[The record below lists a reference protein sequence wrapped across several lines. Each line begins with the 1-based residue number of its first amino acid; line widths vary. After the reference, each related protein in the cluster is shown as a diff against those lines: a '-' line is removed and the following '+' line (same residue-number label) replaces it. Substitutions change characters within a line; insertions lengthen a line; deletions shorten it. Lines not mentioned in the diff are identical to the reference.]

1 MRKGKTPIV
10 FIPGLFG
17 SMSNIIIPGTGN
29 WSFGLSAFV
38 YEPFIMMLES
48 MGYERNKDL
57 FICFMTGG
65 SVLFFYTKI
74 FITNDCLC

>member
-1 MRKGKTPIV
+1 
-10 FIPGLFG
+10 
-17 SMSNIIIPGTGN
+17 MSNIIIPGTGN

-65 SVLFFYTKI
+65 VYCFSTQKYLLQTIAYAKRLQVAI
-74 FITNDCLC
+74 N